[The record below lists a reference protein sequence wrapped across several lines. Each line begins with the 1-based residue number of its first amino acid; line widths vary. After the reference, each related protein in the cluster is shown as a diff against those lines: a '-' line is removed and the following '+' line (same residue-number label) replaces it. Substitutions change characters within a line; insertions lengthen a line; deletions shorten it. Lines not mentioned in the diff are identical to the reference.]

1 MNSRTAFIIFIV
13 LAFMFVGSTYL
24 ALQYFRELSRV
35 ETTLFHIMTWG
46 IGLCASY
53 VFAMIATRSSAR
65 QEYAL
70 HARASFR
77 RVLGL
82 YNSLF
87 KLSERIESLRAQEVA
102 GPTPAFDLLQALVNE
117 QITTVQAS
125 IEDWRDIVPDQVEQV
140 EEQIRRAQNVSRG

>member
-13 LAFMFVGSTYL
+13 LAFMSVGGTYL

-82 YNSLF
+82 HNSLF
-87 KLSERIESLRAQEVA
+87 KLSEQIESLRAQELG
-102 GPTPAFDLLQALVNE
+102 GPNPRLDLLQALVHE
-117 QITTVQAS
+117 QIATVQAS
-125 IEDWRDIVPDQVEQV
+125 VEDWRDIVPDEVEQV
-140 EEQIRRAQNVSRG
+140 EVEIRRAQNASRG